1 MHFGGVLVTSLALSS
16 IRPGHPNRKSSL
28 NSATHIH
35 KNLGLRGMD
44 SVTLQKI
51 VDKIMPRN
59 GIAQDGPITLENAR
73 WIVPFKHL
81 LYGKLQ
87 AFISDRQ
94 VQSEDD
100 IDSAARDLRE
110 CIRRALLN
118 SLISK

>member
-1 MHFGGVLVTSLALSS
+1 
-16 IRPGHPNRKSSL
+16 
-28 NSATHIH
+28 
-35 KNLGLRGMD
+35 MD

-51 VDKIMPRN
+51 VDKIMPCN